1 MKKEMKK
8 EWTAHCRTCTWSGR
22 RSLDQAV
29 AQKEV
34 DAHLKTH
41 PLHNARLLVTG
52 ADKVIDPEEER
63 MKEAEEWRSLIK
75 PPAKG

>member
-1 MKKEMKK
+1 MKKETKK

-22 RSLDQAV
+22 RTGDQAV
-29 AQKEV
+29 ARKEV
-34 DAHLKTH
+34 DAHFKTH
-41 PLHNARLLVTG
+41 SLHNVRLLVTG
-52 ADKVIDPEEER
+52 ADKVIDEEAER

>member
-1 MKKEMKK
+1 MKKETKK

-22 RSLDQAV
+22 RTGDQAV

-34 DAHLKTH
+34 DAHFKTH
-41 PLHNARLLVTG
+41 SLHKVRLLVTG
-52 ADKVIDPEEER
+52 ADTVIDEESER
-63 MKEAEEWRSLIK
+63 MKEAEGWRSLIK